1 MSNDLIKE
9 IRKDRETGTSGP
21 WVAKKSAFEVFNVD
35 HGSMKYEITADLT
48 LIAALY
54 SSDIDANARRI
65 ARVPA
70 MEDAL
75 TAQAA
80 EIERLRQVLEWYGEQ
95 ARLAR
100 LIHSEGDKGRH
111 ALAGDGGKRARAAL
125 SKEGE

>member
-1 MSNDLIKE
+1 MTNLIDDIK
-9 IRKDRETGTSGP
+9 RDRETGTSGP

-70 MEDAL
+70 MEAALLAAVDAL
-75 TAQAA
+75 EALKFAMGPDG
-80 EIERLRQVLEWYGEQ
+80 ELEDCSKAME
-95 ARLAR
+95 LC
-100 LIHSEGDKGRH
+100 SS
-111 ALAGDGGKRARAAL
+111 ALANLEAGQ
-125 SKEGE
+125 